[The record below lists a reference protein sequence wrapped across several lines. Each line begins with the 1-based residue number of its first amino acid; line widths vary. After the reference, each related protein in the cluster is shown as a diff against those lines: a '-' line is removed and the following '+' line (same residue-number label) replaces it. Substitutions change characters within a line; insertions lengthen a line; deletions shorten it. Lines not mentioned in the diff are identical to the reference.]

1 MGEGYLRCMDDQKEK
16 IRAEYESGAGAKELA
31 EKYNI
36 KANTINVWAKRYRWN
51 KKQQKK
57 NKKLSLKKNDR
68 MTNINDSDKVTK
80 KEMTES
86 QKRNIVEKVIKDE
99 EKKIRVTQK
108 YSVYKKLTEKEKEFI
123 RNYFACKLNVKL
135 ATLQSGYKD
144 YTTGYMLLRK
154 EKIRKII
161 DRIKRTFADSN
172 PLLIDPDYI
181 NEELLKNHLMANGTL
196 KQKQAEL
203 VEKKIKKPVVVDLG
217 GKKVVKYEETTEAE
231 IVEYEAAITD
241 LRASTQSLQLL
252 AKLKGFDKPQ
262 TEENK
267 EEKNLVALLQSIT
280 AEVGTD
286 E

>member
-1 MGEGYLRCMDDQKEK
+1 MDNQREK

-36 KANTINVWAKRYRWN
+36 KDSTIRVWAKRYKWN
-51 KKQQKK
+51 KKKQCNAIKKKRNNVTLQKK
-57 NKKLSLKKNDR
+57 ETLH
-68 MTNINDSDKVTK
+68 VTK
-80 KEMTES
+80 ENVTES
-86 QKRNIVEKVIKDE
+86 QKRNIVEKVINEE

-108 YSVYKKLTEKEKEFI
+108 YSIYKKLTEKEKEFI

-161 DRIKRTFADSN
+161 DRIKKTFADSN

-196 KQKQAEL
+196 KQKQAEV
-203 VEKKIKKPVVVDLG
+203 VEKKIKKPVVVDLD
-217 GKKVVKYEETTEAE
+217 GKKVVKYEEFTEAE

-252 AKLKGFDKPQ
+252 AKLKGFDRPQ
-262 TEENK
+262 QEENK

-280 AEVGTD
+280 AEVDAD

>member
-1 MGEGYLRCMDDQKEK
+1 MDNQKEK
-16 IRAEYESGAGAKELA
+16 IRAEYENGAGAKELA

-36 KANTINVWAKRYRWN
+36 KDSTIRVWAKRYKWN
-51 KKQQKK
+51 KKKQCNAIKKKHNNVTLQKK
-57 NKKLSLKKNDR
+57 TLH
-68 MTNINDSDKVTK
+68 VTK
-80 KEMTES
+80 KNVTES
-86 QKRNIVEKVIKDE
+86 QKRNIVEKVINEE

-108 YSVYKKLTEKEKEFI
+108 YSIYKKLTEKEKEFI

-161 DRIKRTFADSN
+161 DRIKKTFADSN
-172 PLLIDPDYI
+172 PLLIDPNYI

-203 VEKKIKKPVVVDLG
+203 VEKKIKKPVVVNLG

-262 TEENK
+262 AEENK

>member
-1 MGEGYLRCMDDQKEK
+1 MDNQKEK
-16 IRAEYESGAGAKELA
+16 IRAEYENGAGAKELA

-36 KANTINVWAKRYRWN
+36 KDSTIRVWAKRYKWN
-51 KKQQKK
+51 KKKQCNAIKKKRNNVTLQKK
-57 NKKLSLKKNDR
+57 ETLH
-68 MTNINDSDKVTK
+68 VTK
-80 KEMTES
+80 ENVTES
-86 QKRNIVEKVIKDE
+86 QKRNIVEKVINEE

-108 YSVYKKLTEKEKEFI
+108 YSIYKKLTEKEKEFI

-161 DRIKRTFADSN
+161 DRIKKTFADSN

-203 VEKKIKKPVVVDLG
+203 VEKKIKKPVVIDLN
-217 GKKVVKYEETTEAE
+217 GKKVVKYEEFTEAE

-262 TEENK
+262 AEENK

>member
-1 MGEGYLRCMDDQKEK
+1 MDKKDQ
-16 IRAEYESGAGAKELA
+16 IRAEYENGAGAKELA

-36 KANTINVWAKRYRWN
+36 KDSTIRVWAKRYKWSK
-51 KKQQKK
+51 KKQCNAIKKKRKNVTLQKK
-57 NKKLSLKKNDR
+57 ETLH
-68 MTNINDSDKVTK
+68 VTK
-80 KEMTES
+80 ENVTET
-86 QKRNIVEKVIKDE
+86 QKRNIVEKVINEE

-161 DRIKRTFADSN
+161 GRIKKTFADSN
-172 PLLIDPDYI
+172 PLLIDPNYI

-203 VEKKIKKPVVVDLG
+203 VEKKIKKPVVIDLN
-217 GKKVVKYEETTEAE
+217 GKKVVKYEEFTEAE

-252 AKLKGFDKPQ
+252 AKLKGFDKSQ
-262 TEENK
+262 QEENK

-280 AEVGTD
+280 AEVDAD

>member
-1 MGEGYLRCMDDQKEK
+1 MDNQKEK

-36 KANTINVWAKRYRWN
+36 KDSTIRVWAKRYKWN
-51 KKQQKK
+51 KKKQCNAIKKKRNNVTLQKK
-57 NKKLSLKKNDR
+57 ETLH
-68 MTNINDSDKVTK
+68 VTK
-80 KEMTES
+80 ENVTES
-86 QKRNIVEKVIKDE
+86 QKRNIVEKVINDE

-108 YSVYKKLTEKEKEFI
+108 YSIYKKLTEKEKEFI

-217 GKKVVKYEETTEAE
+217 SKKVVKYEETTEAE

-262 TEENK
+262 QEENK

-280 AEVGTD
+280 AEVD
-286 E
+286 EDE

>member
-1 MGEGYLRCMDDQKEK
+1 MDNQREK
-16 IRAEYESGAGAKELA
+16 IRAEYENGAGAKELA

-86 QKRNIVEKVIKDE
+86 QKRNIVEKVIDEE

-108 YSVYKKLTEKEKEFI
+108 YSIYKKLTEKEKEFI

-154 EKIRKII
+154 EKIKKII
-161 DRIKRTFADSN
+161 DRIRKTFVVSD
-172 PLLIDPDYI
+172 PLLIDPDFI
-181 NEELLKNHLMANGTL
+181 NDELLKNHLMANGTL

-203 VEKKIKKPVVVDLG
+203 VEKKIKKPVVVDLD

-262 TEENK
+262 AEENK

>member
-1 MGEGYLRCMDDQKEK
+1 MDNQREK
-16 IRAEYESGAGAKELA
+16 IRAEYENGAGAKELA

-86 QKRNIVEKVIKDE
+86 QKRNIVEKVINEE

-108 YSVYKKLTEKEKEFI
+108 YSIYKKLTEKEKEFI

-161 DRIKRTFADSN
+161 DRIKKTFADSN

-196 KQKQAEL
+196 KQKQAEV
-203 VEKKIKKPVVVDLG
+203 VEKKIKKPVVIDLD
-217 GKKVVKYEETTEAE
+217 GKKVVKYEEFTEAE

-252 AKLKGFDKPQ
+252 AKLKGFDRPQ
-262 TEENK
+262 QEENK

-280 AEVGTD
+280 AEVDAD

>member
-1 MGEGYLRCMDDQKEK
+1 M
-16 IRAEYESGAGAKELA
+16 
-31 EKYNI
+31 
-36 KANTINVWAKRYRWN
+36 WAKRYRWN

-86 QKRNIVEKVIKDE
+86 QKRNIVEKVINEE

-108 YSVYKKLTEKEKEFI
+108 YSIYKKLTEKEKEFI

-161 DRIKRTFADSN
+161 DRIRKTFVASD
-172 PLLIDPDYI
+172 PLLIDPNYI

-196 KQKQAEL
+196 KQKQAEV
-203 VEKKIKKPVVVDLG
+203 VEKKIKKPVVVDLD
-217 GKKVVKYEETTEAE
+217 GKKVVKYEEFTEAE

-252 AKLKGFDKPQ
+252 AKLKGFDRPQ
-262 TEENK
+262 QEENK
-267 EEKNLVALLQSIT
+267 EERNLVALLQSIT
-280 AEVGTD
+280 AEVNKN

>member
-1 MGEGYLRCMDDQKEK
+1 MDNQKEK

-31 EKYNI
+31 EKYSI
-36 KANTINVWAKRYRWN
+36 KANTINVWAKRYSWN

-86 QKRNIVEKVIKDE
+86 QKRNIVEKVINEE
-99 EKKIRVTQK
+99 EKKIRFTQK
-108 YSVYKKLTEKEKEFI
+108 YSIYKKLTEKEKEFI

-161 DRIKRTFADSN
+161 DRIKKTFADSN

-203 VEKKIKKPVVVDLG
+203 VKKKIKKPVVIDLG
-217 GKKVVKYEETTEAE
+217 GKKVVEYEETTEAE

-262 TEENK
+262 AEENK

-280 AEVGTD
+280 AEVETD

>member
-1 MGEGYLRCMDDQKEK
+1 MDNQKEK
-16 IRAEYESGAGAKELA
+16 IRAEYENGAGAKELA

-36 KANTINVWAKRYRWN
+36 KDSTIRVWAKRYKWN
-51 KKQQKK
+51 KKKQCNAIKKKRNNVTLQKK
-57 NKKLSLKKNDR
+57 ETLH
-68 MTNINDSDKVTK
+68 VTK
-80 KEMTES
+80 ENVTES
-86 QKRNIVEKVIKDE
+86 QKRNIVEKVINEE

-108 YSVYKKLTEKEKEFI
+108 YSIYKKLTEKEKEFI

-262 TEENK
+262 AEENK

>member
-1 MGEGYLRCMDDQKEK
+1 MDKKDQ
-16 IRAEYESGAGAKELA
+16 IRAEYENGAGAKELA

-36 KANTINVWAKRYRWN
+36 KDSTIRVWAKRYKWSK
-51 KKQQKK
+51 KKQCNAIKKKRKNVTLQKK
-57 NKKLSLKKNDR
+57 ETLHITKEN
-68 MTNINDSDKVTK
+68 VT
-80 KEMTES
+80 ET
-86 QKRNIVEKVIKDE
+86 QKRNIVEKVINEE

-161 DRIKRTFADSN
+161 GRIKKTFADSN
-172 PLLIDPDYI
+172 PLLIDPNYI

-203 VEKKIKKPVVVDLG
+203 VEKKIKKPVVIDLN
-217 GKKVVKYEETTEAE
+217 GKKVVKYEEFTEAE

-252 AKLKGFDKPQ
+252 AKLKGFDKSQ
-262 TEENK
+262 QEENK

-280 AEVGTD
+280 AEVDAD

>member
-1 MGEGYLRCMDDQKEK
+1 MDNQREK

-86 QKRNIVEKVIKDE
+86 QKRNIVEKVINEE

-161 DRIKRTFADSN
+161 DRIKKTFADSN

-262 TEENK
+262 AEENK

-280 AEVGTD
+280 AEVNKN

>member
-1 MGEGYLRCMDDQKEK
+1 MDNQKEK

-36 KANTINVWAKRYRWN
+36 KDSTIRVWAKRYKWN
-51 KKQQKK
+51 KKKQCNAIKKKRNNVTLQKK
-57 NKKLSLKKNDR
+57 ETLH
-68 MTNINDSDKVTK
+68 VTK
-80 KEMTES
+80 ENVTET
-86 QKRNIVEKVIKDE
+86 QKRNIVEKVINEE

-161 DRIKRTFADSN
+161 DRIKKTFADSN

-196 KQKQAEL
+196 KQKQAEV
-203 VEKKIKKPVVVDLG
+203 VEKKIKKPVVVDLD
-217 GKKVVKYEETTEAE
+217 GKKIVKYEEFTEAE

-252 AKLKGFDKPQ
+252 AKLKGFDRPQ
-262 TEENK
+262 QEENK

-280 AEVGTD
+280 AEVNKN

>member
-1 MGEGYLRCMDDQKEK
+1 MDKKDQ
-16 IRAEYESGAGAKELA
+16 IRAEYENGAGAKELA

-36 KANTINVWAKRYRWN
+36 KDSTIRVWAKRYKWN
-51 KKQQKK
+51 KKKQCNAIKKKRNNVTLQKK
-57 NKKLSLKKNDR
+57 ETLH
-68 MTNINDSDKVTK
+68 VTK
-80 KEMTES
+80 ENVTET
-86 QKRNIVEKVIKDE
+86 QKRNIVEKVINEE

-161 DRIKRTFADSN
+161 DRIKKTFADSN

-203 VEKKIKKPVVVDLG
+203 VEKKIKKPVVIDLN
-217 GKKVVKYEETTEAE
+217 GKKVVKYEEFTEAE

-252 AKLKGFDKPQ
+252 AKLKGFDKSQ
-262 TEENK
+262 QEENK

-280 AEVGTD
+280 AEVDAD

>member
-1 MGEGYLRCMDDQKEK
+1 MDNQREK
-16 IRAEYESGAGAKELA
+16 IRAEYEDGAGAKELA

-36 KANTINVWAKRYRWN
+36 KDSTIRVWAKRYKWN
-51 KKQQKK
+51 KKKQCNAIKKKRNNVTLQKK
-57 NKKLSLKKNDR
+57 ETLH
-68 MTNINDSDKVTK
+68 VTK
-80 KEMTES
+80 ENVTES
-86 QKRNIVEKVIKDE
+86 QKRNIVEKVINEE

-108 YSVYKKLTEKEKEFI
+108 YSIYKKLTEKEKEFI

-172 PLLIDPDYI
+172 PLLIDPNYI

-217 GKKVVKYEETTEAE
+217 GKKVVKYEEFTEAE

-252 AKLKGFDKPQ
+252 AKLKGFDRPQ
-262 TEENK
+262 QEENK

-280 AEVGTD
+280 AEVD
-286 E
+286 EDE

>member
-1 MGEGYLRCMDDQKEK
+1 MDNQREK
-16 IRAEYESGAGAKELA
+16 IRAEYENGAGAKELA

-36 KANTINVWAKRYRWN
+36 KDSTIRFWAKRYKWN
-51 KKQQKK
+51 KKKQCNAIKKKHNNVTLQKK
-57 NKKLSLKKNDR
+57 ETLH
-68 MTNINDSDKVTK
+68 VTK
-80 KEMTES
+80 ENVTES
-86 QKRNIVEKVIKDE
+86 QKRNIVEKVINEE

-108 YSVYKKLTEKEKEFI
+108 YSIYKKLTEKEKEFI

-161 DRIKRTFADSN
+161 DRIKKTFADSN

-203 VEKKIKKPVVVDLG
+203 VEKKIKKPVVVNLG

-262 TEENK
+262 AEENK

>member
-1 MGEGYLRCMDDQKEK
+1 MDNQKEK
-16 IRAEYESGAGAKELA
+16 IRAEYEDGARAKELA

-36 KANTINVWAKRYRWN
+36 KDSTIRVWAKRYKWN
-51 KKQQKK
+51 KKKQCNAIKKKRNNVTLQKK
-57 NKKLSLKKNDR
+57 ETLH
-68 MTNINDSDKVTK
+68 VTK
-80 KEMTES
+80 KNVTES
-86 QKRNIVEKVIKDE
+86 QKRNIVEKVINEE

-108 YSVYKKLTEKEKEFI
+108 YSIYKKLTEKEKEFI

-161 DRIKRTFADSN
+161 DRIRKTFVASD
-172 PLLIDPDYI
+172 PLLIDPNYI

-196 KQKQAEL
+196 KQKQAEV
-203 VEKKIKKPVVVDLG
+203 VEKKIKKPVVVDLD
-217 GKKVVKYEETTEAE
+217 GKKVVKYEEFTEAE

-252 AKLKGFDKPQ
+252 AKLKGFDRPQ
-262 TEENK
+262 QEENK

-280 AEVGTD
+280 AEVNKN

>member
-1 MGEGYLRCMDDQKEK
+1 MDNQREK

-86 QKRNIVEKVIKDE
+86 QKRNIVEKVINEE
-99 EKKIRVTQK
+99 EKEIRVTQK
-108 YSVYKKLTEKEKEFI
+108 YSIYKKLTEKEKEFI

-172 PLLIDPDYI
+172 PLLDPNYI

-203 VEKKIKKPVVVDLG
+203 VEKKIKKPVVIDLN
-217 GKKVVKYEETTEAE
+217 GKKVVKYEEFTEAE

-262 TEENK
+262 AEENK

>member
-1 MGEGYLRCMDDQKEK
+1 MDNQREK
-16 IRAEYESGAGAKELA
+16 IRAEYENGAGAKELA

-36 KANTINVWAKRYRWN
+36 KNSTIRVWAKRYKWN
-51 KKQQKK
+51 KKKQCNAIKKKHNNVTLQKK
-57 NKKLSLKKNDR
+57 ETLH
-68 MTNINDSDKVTK
+68 VTK
-80 KEMTES
+80 ENVTES
-86 QKRNIVEKVIKDE
+86 QKRNIVEKVINDE

-108 YSVYKKLTEKEKEFI
+108 YSIYKKLTEKEKEFI

-161 DRIKRTFADSN
+161 DRIKKTFADSN
-172 PLLIDPDYI
+172 PLLIDPNYI

-196 KQKQAEL
+196 KQKQAEV
-203 VEKKIKKPVVVDLG
+203 VEKKIKKPVVVDLD
-217 GKKVVKYEETTEAE
+217 GKKVVKYEEFTEAE

-252 AKLKGFDKPQ
+252 AKLKGFDRPQ
-262 TEENK
+262 QEENK

-280 AEVGTD
+280 AEVNKN

>member
-1 MGEGYLRCMDDQKEK
+1 MDNQKEK

-51 KKQQKK
+51 KRLQKK

-86 QKRNIVEKVIKDE
+86 QKRNIVEKVINEE
-99 EKKIRVTQK
+99 EKEIRNK
-108 YSVYKKLTEKEKEFI
+108 KKHSKLTEREKEFI
-123 RNYFACKLNVKL
+123 RNYFACKFNVKL
-135 ATLQSGYKD
+135 ATLKSGYKQESQ
-144 YTTGYMLLRK
+144 GFFILRK
-154 EKIRKII
+154 EKIKKII
-161 DRIKRTFADSN
+161 GRIRKTFVASD
-172 PLLIDPDYI
+172 PLLIDPDFI
-181 NEELLKNHLMANGTL
+181 NDELLKNHLMANGTL
-196 KQKQAEL
+196 KQKQAEV

-217 GKKVVKYEETTEAE
+217 GKKVVKYEEFTEAE

-262 TEENK
+262 AEENK

>member
-1 MGEGYLRCMDDQKEK
+1 MDKKDQ
-16 IRAEYESGAGAKELA
+16 IRAEYENGAGAKELA

-36 KANTINVWAKRYRWN
+36 KDSTIRVWAKRYKWN
-51 KKQQKK
+51 KKKQCNAIKKKRNNVTLQKK
-57 NKKLSLKKNDR
+57 ETLH
-68 MTNINDSDKVTK
+68 VTK
-80 KEMTES
+80 ENVTES
-86 QKRNIVEKVIKDE
+86 QKRNIVEKVINEE

-161 DRIKRTFADSN
+161 DRIKKTFADSN

-196 KQKQAEL
+196 KQKQAEV
-203 VEKKIKKPVVVDLG
+203 VEKKIKKPVVIDLD
-217 GKKVVKYEETTEAE
+217 GKKVVKYEEFTEAE

-252 AKLKGFDKPQ
+252 AKLKGFDRPQ
-262 TEENK
+262 QEENK

-280 AEVGTD
+280 AEVNKN

>member
-1 MGEGYLRCMDDQKEK
+1 MDNQKEK
-16 IRAEYESGAGAKELA
+16 IRAEYENGAGAKELA

-36 KANTINVWAKRYRWN
+36 KDSTIRVWAKRYKWN
-51 KKQQKK
+51 KKKQCNAIKKKHNNVTLQKK
-57 NKKLSLKKNDR
+57 ETLHVTEKN
-68 MTNINDSDKVTK
+68 V
-80 KEMTES
+80 TES
-86 QKRNIVEKVIKDE
+86 QKRNIVEKVINEE
-99 EKKIRVTQK
+99 EKEIRVTQK

-161 DRIKRTFADSN
+161 DRIKRTFVESD
-172 PLLIDPDYI
+172 PLLIDPNYI

-203 VEKKIKKPVVVDLG
+203 VEKKIKKPVVVDLD
-217 GKKVVKYEETTEAE
+217 GKKVVKYEEFTEAE

-262 TEENK
+262 AEENK

-280 AEVGTD
+280 AEVDAD

>member
-1 MGEGYLRCMDDQKEK
+1 MDNQKEK
-16 IRAEYESGAGAKELA
+16 IRAEYENGAGAKELA

-36 KANTINVWAKRYRWN
+36 KDSTIRVWAKRYKWN
-51 KKQQKK
+51 KKKQCNAIKKKHNNVTLQKK
-57 NKKLSLKKNDR
+57 TLH
-68 MTNINDSDKVTK
+68 VTK
-80 KEMTES
+80 KNVTES
-86 QKRNIVEKVIKDE
+86 QKRNIVEKVINEE

-108 YSVYKKLTEKEKEFI
+108 YSIYKKLTEKEKEFI

-154 EKIRKII
+154 EKIKKII
-161 DRIKRTFADSN
+161 DRIKQTFMESD
-172 PLLIDPDYI
+172 PLLIDPNYI

-217 GKKVVKYEETTEAE
+217 GKKVVKYEEFTESE

-262 TEENK
+262 AEENK

-280 AEVGTD
+280 AEVDAD

>member
-1 MGEGYLRCMDDQKEK
+1 MDKKKEQIK
-16 IRAEYESGAGAKELA
+16 AEYESGSGAKELA

-68 MTNINDSDKVTK
+68 MTNTNDSDKVTAK
-80 KEMTES
+80 KMTDS
-86 QKRNIVEKVIKDE
+86 QKKKIVEKVIREE
-99 EKKIRVTQK
+99 EKEIKSQK
-108 YSVYKKLTEKEKEFI
+108 KRKQLTEKEKEFI
-123 RNYFACKLNVKL
+123 RNYFACKFNVKL
-135 ATLQSGYKD
+135 ATLQSGYKQESQ
-144 YTTGYMLLRK
+144 GAFILKK

-161 DRIKRTFADSN
+161 DRIKQSFVESD
-172 PLLIDPDYI
+172 PLLIDPNYI

-203 VEKKIKKPVVVDLG
+203 VEKKIKKPVVVDLD
-217 GKKVVKYEETTEAE
+217 GKKVVKYEEFTEAE

-252 AKLKGFDKPQ
+252 AKLKGFDKSQ
-262 TEENK
+262 QEENK

-280 AEVGTD
+280 AEVDAD

>member
-1 MGEGYLRCMDDQKEK
+1 MDKKDQ
-16 IRAEYESGAGAKELA
+16 IRAEYENGAGAKELA

-36 KANTINVWAKRYRWN
+36 KDSTIRVWAKRYKWN
-51 KKQQKK
+51 KKKQCNAIKKKRNNVTLQKK
-57 NKKLSLKKNDR
+57 ETLH
-68 MTNINDSDKVTK
+68 VTK
-80 KEMTES
+80 ENVTES
-86 QKRNIVEKVIKDE
+86 QKRNIVEKVINEE

-161 DRIKRTFADSN
+161 DRIKKTFADSN

-203 VEKKIKKPVVVDLG
+203 VEKKIKKPVVIDLN
-217 GKKVVKYEETTEAE
+217 GKKVVKYEEFTEAE

-241 LRASTQSLQLL
+241 LRASSQS
-252 AKLKGFDKPQ
+252 
-262 TEENK
+262 
-267 EEKNLVALLQSIT
+267 
-280 AEVGTD
+280 
-286 E
+286 

>member
-1 MGEGYLRCMDDQKEK
+1 MDNQKEK
-16 IRAEYESGAGAKELA
+16 IRAEYENGAGAKELA
-31 EKYNI
+31 DKYNI
-36 KANTINVWAKRYRWN
+36 KDSTIRVWAKRYKWN
-51 KKQQKK
+51 KKKQCNAIKKKRNNVTLQKK
-57 NKKLSLKKNDR
+57 ETLH
-68 MTNINDSDKVTK
+68 VTK
-80 KEMTES
+80 ENVTES
-86 QKRNIVEKVIKDE
+86 QKRNIVEKVINEE

-108 YSVYKKLTEKEKEFI
+108 YSIYKKLTEKEKEFI

-172 PLLIDPDYI
+172 PLLIDPNYI

-203 VEKKIKKPVVVDLG
+203 VEKKIKKPVVVDLN
-217 GKKVVKYEETTEAE
+217 GKKVVKYEEFTEAE

-252 AKLKGFDKPQ
+252 AKLKGFDRPQ
-262 TEENK
+262 QEENK

-280 AEVGTD
+280 AEVDAD

>member
-1 MGEGYLRCMDDQKEK
+1 MDNQREK
-16 IRAEYESGAGAKELA
+16 IRAEYENGAGAKELA

-36 KANTINVWAKRYRWN
+36 KDSTIRVWAKRYKWN
-51 KKQQKK
+51 KKKQCNAIKKKHNNVTLQKK
-57 NKKLSLKKNDR
+57 ETLH
-68 MTNINDSDKVTK
+68 VTK
-80 KEMTES
+80 KNVTES
-86 QKRNIVEKVIKDE
+86 QKRNIIEKVINEE

-108 YSVYKKLTEKEKEFI
+108 YSIYKKLTEKEKEFI

-154 EKIRKII
+154 EKIKKII
-161 DRIKRTFADSN
+161 DRIKQSFAESD
-172 PLLIDPDYI
+172 PLLIDPNYI

-203 VEKKIKKPVVVDLG
+203 VEKKIKKPVVVDLN
-217 GKKVVKYEETTEAE
+217 GKKVVKYEEFTESE
-231 IVEYEAAITD
+231 IVEYEATITD

-252 AKLKGFDKPQ
+252 SKLKGFDRPQ
-262 TEENK
+262 QEENK

-280 AEVGTD
+280 AEVDAD

>member
-1 MGEGYLRCMDDQKEK
+1 MDKKKEQIK
-16 IRAEYESGAGAKELA
+16 AEYEDGAGAKELA

-36 KANTINVWAKRYRWN
+36 KDSTIRVWAKRYKWN
-51 KKQQKK
+51 KKKQCNAIKKKRNNVTLQKK
-57 NKKLSLKKNDR
+57 ETLH
-68 MTNINDSDKVTK
+68 VTK
-80 KEMTES
+80 ENVTES
-86 QKRNIVEKVIKDE
+86 QKRNIVEKVINEE

-108 YSVYKKLTEKEKEFI
+108 YSIYKKLTEKEKEFI

-161 DRIKRTFADSN
+161 DRIKQTFVESD
-172 PLLIDPDYI
+172 PLLIDPNYI

-203 VEKKIKKPVVVDLG
+203 VEKKIKKPVVIDLG
-217 GKKVVKYEETTEAE
+217 GKKVVKYEEFTEAE

-262 TEENK
+262 AEENK

-280 AEVGTD
+280 AEVDAD

>member
-1 MGEGYLRCMDDQKEK
+1 MDNQKEK
-16 IRAEYESGAGAKELA
+16 IRAEYEDGAGAKELA

-36 KANTINVWAKRYRWN
+36 KDSTIRVWAKRYKWN
-51 KKQQKK
+51 KKKQCNAIKKKRNNVTLQKK
-57 NKKLSLKKNDR
+57 ETLH
-68 MTNINDSDKVTK
+68 VTK
-80 KEMTES
+80 KNVTES
-86 QKRNIVEKVIKDE
+86 QKRNIVEKVINEE

-108 YSVYKKLTEKEKEFI
+108 YSIYKKLTEKEKEFI

-161 DRIKRTFADSN
+161 DRIRKTFVASD
-172 PLLIDPDYI
+172 PLLIDPNYI

-196 KQKQAEL
+196 KQKQAEV
-203 VEKKIKKPVVVDLG
+203 VEKKIKKPVVVDLD
-217 GKKVVKYEETTEAE
+217 GKKVVKYEEFTEAE

-252 AKLKGFDKPQ
+252 AKLKGFDRPQ
-262 TEENK
+262 QEENK

-280 AEVGTD
+280 AEVNKN

>member
-1 MGEGYLRCMDDQKEK
+1 MDNQKEK
-16 IRAEYESGAGAKELA
+16 IRAEYENGAGAKELA

-36 KANTINVWAKRYRWN
+36 KDSTIRVWAKRYKWN
-51 KKQQKK
+51 KKKQCNAIKKKHNNVTLQKK
-57 NKKLSLKKNDR
+57 ETLH
-68 MTNINDSDKVTK
+68 VTK
-80 KEMTES
+80 ESVTES
-86 QKRNIVEKVIKDE
+86 QKRNIVEKVINEE

-108 YSVYKKLTEKEKEFI
+108 YSIYKKLTEKEKEFI

-161 DRIKRTFADSN
+161 DRIKKTFADSN

-217 GKKVVKYEETTEAE
+217 GKKVVKYEEFTEAE

-262 TEENK
+262 AEENK

>member
-1 MGEGYLRCMDDQKEK
+1 MDNQREK
-16 IRAEYESGAGAKELA
+16 IRAEYENGAGAKELA

-36 KANTINVWAKRYRWN
+36 KDSTIRVWAKRYKWN
-51 KKQQKK
+51 KKKQCNAIKKKHNNVTLQKK
-57 NKKLSLKKNDR
+57 ETLH
-68 MTNINDSDKVTK
+68 VTK
-80 KEMTES
+80 ENVTES
-86 QKRNIVEKVIKDE
+86 QKRNIVEKVINEE

-108 YSVYKKLTEKEKEFI
+108 YSIYKKLTEKEKEFI

-172 PLLIDPDYI
+172 PLLIDPNYI

-217 GKKVVKYEETTEAE
+217 GKKVVKYEEFTESE

-262 TEENK
+262 AEENK

>member
-1 MGEGYLRCMDDQKEK
+1 MDNQKEK

-86 QKRNIVEKVIKDE
+86 QKRNIVEKIIKEE
-99 EKKIRVTQK
+99 EKEIKSQK
-108 YSVYKKLTEKEKEFI
+108 KRKQLTEKEKEFI
-123 RNYFACKLNVKL
+123 RNYFACKFNVKL
-135 ATLQSGYKD
+135 ATLQSGYKQESQ
-144 YTTGYMLLRK
+144 GAFILKK

-161 DRIKRTFADSN
+161 DRIKRTFVESD
-172 PLLIDPDYI
+172 PLLIDPNYI

-203 VEKKIKKPVVVDLG
+203 VEKKIKKPVVVDLD
-217 GKKVVKYEETTEAE
+217 GKKVVKYEEFTEAE

-252 AKLKGFDKPQ
+252 AKLKGFDRPQ
-262 TEENK
+262 QEENK

-280 AEVGTD
+280 AEVDAD

>member
-1 MGEGYLRCMDDQKEK
+1 MDKKDQ
-16 IRAEYESGAGAKELA
+16 IRAEYENGAGAKELA

-36 KANTINVWAKRYRWN
+36 KDSTIRVWAKRYKWN
-51 KKQQKK
+51 KKKQCNAIKKKRNNVTLQKK
-57 NKKLSLKKNDR
+57 ETLH
-68 MTNINDSDKVTK
+68 VTK
-80 KEMTES
+80 ENVTES
-86 QKRNIVEKVIKDE
+86 QKRNIVEKVINEE

-161 DRIKRTFADSN
+161 DRIKKTFADSN

-203 VEKKIKKPVVVDLG
+203 VEKKIKKPVVIDLN
-217 GKKVVKYEETTEAE
+217 GKKVVKYEEFTEAE

-252 AKLKGFDKPQ
+252 AKLKGFDKSQ
-262 TEENK
+262 QEENK

-280 AEVGTD
+280 AEVDAD

>member
-1 MGEGYLRCMDDQKEK
+1 MDNQKEK
-16 IRAEYESGAGAKELA
+16 IRAEYENGAGAKELA

-36 KANTINVWAKRYRWN
+36 KDSTIRVWAKRYKWN
-51 KKQQKK
+51 KKKQCNAIKKKHNNVTLQKK
-57 NKKLSLKKNDR
+57 EALH
-68 MTNINDSDKVTK
+68 VTK
-80 KEMTES
+80 KNVTES
-86 QKRNIVEKVIKDE
+86 QKRNIVEKVINEE

-108 YSVYKKLTEKEKEFI
+108 YSIYKKLTEKEKEFI

-161 DRIKRTFADSN
+161 DRIRKTFVASD
-172 PLLIDPDYI
+172 PLLIDPNYI

-196 KQKQAEL
+196 KQKQAEV
-203 VEKKIKKPVVVDLG
+203 VEKKIKKPVVVDLD
-217 GKKVVKYEETTEAE
+217 GKKVVKYEEFTEAE

-252 AKLKGFDKPQ
+252 AKLKGFDRPQ
-262 TEENK
+262 QEENK

-280 AEVGTD
+280 AEVNKN

>member
-1 MGEGYLRCMDDQKEK
+1 MDNQKEK

-86 QKRNIVEKVIKDE
+86 QKRNIVEKVINEE

-108 YSVYKKLTEKEKEFI
+108 YSIYKKLTEKEKEFI

-161 DRIKRTFADSN
+161 DRIRKTFVASD
-172 PLLIDPDYI
+172 PLLIDPNYI

-196 KQKQAEL
+196 KQKQAEV
-203 VEKKIKKPVVVDLG
+203 VEKKIKKPVVVDLD
-217 GKKVVKYEETTEAE
+217 GKKVVKYEEFTEAE

-252 AKLKGFDKPQ
+252 AKLKGFDRPQ
-262 TEENK
+262 QEENK
-267 EEKNLVALLQSIT
+267 EERNLVALLQSIT
-280 AEVGTD
+280 AEVNKN